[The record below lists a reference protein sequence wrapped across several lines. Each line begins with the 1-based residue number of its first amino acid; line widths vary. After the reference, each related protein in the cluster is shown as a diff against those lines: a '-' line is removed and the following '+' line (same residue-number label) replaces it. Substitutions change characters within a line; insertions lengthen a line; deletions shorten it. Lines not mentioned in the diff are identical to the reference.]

1 MSHPRS
7 IPNSGLSRLG
17 FLEGLTTDQMNLI
30 QKILTQRVE
39 TANNW
44 LFDIPI
50 NDDPSINQYIDEY
63 YNRLVAEK
71 RIDVLQKDQK
81 YACPDSTI
89 FLSVSHNRFLSKKTS
104 WSAF

>member
-1 MSHPRS
+1 
-7 IPNSGLSRLG
+7 
-17 FLEGLTTDQMNLI
+17 MNLI

-50 NDDPSINQYIDEY
+50 SDDPGINQYNDEY

-89 FLSVSHNRFLSKKTS
+89 FLSVSHNRFL
-104 WSAF
+104 